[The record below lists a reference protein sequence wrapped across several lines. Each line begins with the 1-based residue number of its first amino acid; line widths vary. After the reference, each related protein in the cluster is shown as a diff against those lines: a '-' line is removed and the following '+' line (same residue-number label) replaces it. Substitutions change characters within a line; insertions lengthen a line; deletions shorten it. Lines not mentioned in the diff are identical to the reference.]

1 MNLVFRVEWWE
12 YQTREREKSF
22 LTQVHL
28 LRDLYFS
35 AIRQEHPDR
44 NFQSSPRRI
53 NDSNRSISPL
63 RSAKDPQGGSMKR
76 VKGVEDL
83 NTRPTRAQGIVGV
96 GASVR
101 ISIALCQWP
110 QRAGQTEIPFLKRLL
125 QPGDEFAAE
134 HSTEDFHGR
143 QEGIMRLNPT
153 FMVRGQATGRD
164 YTMDMGM
171 VQQVRPPGVE
181 HA

>member
-1 MNLVFRVEWWE
+1 MQEKASQEFLCGEGHQPLLVAVGVILPAESYLAFGKADKAVIGDGHAMRV
-12 YQTREREKSF
+12 
-22 LTQVHL
+22 
-28 LRDLYFS
+28 
-35 AIRQEHPDR
+35 ARQIMQYMLGAAEGRLGIDYPVV
-44 NFQSSPRRI
+44 
-53 NDSNRSISPL
+53 
-63 RSAKDPQGGSMKR
+63 AKECAQER
-76 VKGVEDL
+76 VKGF
-83 NTRPTRAQGIVGV
+83 
-96 GASVR
+96 
-101 ISIALCQWP
+101 ALCQWP

-134 HSTEDFHGR
+134 HSTEDFHGQ